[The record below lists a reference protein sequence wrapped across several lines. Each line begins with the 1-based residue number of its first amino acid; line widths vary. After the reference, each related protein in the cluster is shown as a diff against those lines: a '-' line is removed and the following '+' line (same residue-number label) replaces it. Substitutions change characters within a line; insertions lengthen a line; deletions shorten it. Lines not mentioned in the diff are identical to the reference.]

1 MHASRPLPC
10 APVSGSPEVS
20 PGHGIPLPAVLGIA
34 VLVGIPLGLA
44 ALLFVWVEDSLQ
56 GWLWTDLPDALGMGS
71 TPSWWWV
78 LLIPALGGLVV
89 AFAYRLPGRGG
100 HNPARGFNAAPTKPR
115 DLPGAMIAAIA
126 TLSCGA
132 VLGPEAPLIALGS
145 AIGLLLARAFARL
158 RAPDAL
164 WSTTGS
170 FGAIAAVFGNP
181 LNTSVFMLEAGAAA
195 GGGASLIP
203 GLLPGFVAAGM
214 GFLIFTGVGNW
225 SGIPMFELGIP
236 GLETYDSVSW
246 SHLVAA
252 VVIGVVVAL
261 LTAAI
266 RQGAVR
272 LDRAVTTLSPY
283 VVLPAVGLVI
293 GLCAVLF
300 QAGTG
305 RPYDLVLFSGQD
317 GLDNLAAETSAGVV
331 AALVLA
337 KGLAYLVS
345 LGGGFRGGP
354 VFPAMFLGTSVGMVA
369 SLILPDLPVTA
380 AVSIGIAAGM
390 AGMLGFVVAAVL
402 FSLLVTGEAGFDA
415 TSLAILATAAA
426 WVVRAGLDKAFAARH
441 APAART

>member
-1 MHASRPLPC
+1 M
-10 APVSGSPEVS
+10 SGPPTSP
-20 PGHGIPLPAVLGIA
+20 PGRGIPLPAVLGIA

-56 GWLWTDLPDALGMGS
+56 GWLWTDLPEALGMGS
-71 TPSWWWV
+71 SPEWWWV
-78 LLIPALGGLVV
+78 LIVPAFGGLVV
-89 AFAYRLPGRGG
+89 ALAYRLPGRGG
-100 HNPARGFNAAPTKPR
+100 HNPALGFNATPTQPR
-115 DLPGAMIAAIA
+115 ELPGAMVAAIA

-158 RAPDAL
+158 RAPDPL
-164 WSTTGS
+164 WATTGS

-214 GFLIFTGVGNW
+214 GFLIFTGVGGW
-225 SGIPMFELGIP
+225 AGAPMPELQIP
-236 GLETYDSVSW
+236 GLETYDSASW

-252 VVIGVVVAL
+252 VVIGVVVAV

-266 RQGAVR
+266 REGALR
-272 LDRAVTTLSPY
+272 LDRAVSSLSPY
-283 VVLPAVGLVI
+283 LVLPSVGLLI
-293 GLCAVLF
+293 GLCAVAF
-300 QAGTG
+300 ETSTG

-317 GLDNLAAETSAGVV
+317 GLDDLAAETSAGVV
-331 AALVLA
+331 AVLLLA

-354 VFPAMFLGTSVGMVA
+354 VFPAMFLGTAVGILA

-380 AVSIGIAAGM
+380 AVAIGIAAGM
-390 AGMLGFVVAAVL
+390 AGMLGFVIAAVL
-402 FSLLVTGEAGFDA
+402 FALLVTGEAGFEA
-415 TSLAILATAAA
+415 TSLAILAAAAA
-426 WVVRAGLDKAFAARH
+426 WVVRAGLDKALSGRH
-441 APAART
+441 LDVP